1 MGTQGGTTEEFFHAV
16 QIFLVAFVL
25 WSFSAVHLEII
36 KFIDLF
42 VMC

>member
-1 MGTQGGTTEEFFHAV
+1 MTEEFFHAV
-16 QIFLVAFVL
+16 QIYFFYVTLVL

-42 VMC
+42 VMH